1 MTEAYVACRMVVR
14 SKEGLEV
21 FNVPGKKDEPTER
34 LPDRHFVLQ
43 GPTTFQTY
51 RPDGSAVY
59 AHQPSVGVIKCSL
72 DGSDPVVVSPFLNDS
87 KAIQMLATSTK
98 GTYLLTWERQQGDQ
112 PNMKVWEA
120 ATGKFLHAFVQKNL
134 KREGWPYVKWSFDES
149 LAFLMTTNEIRVY
162 DGHVFAKEEEVR
174 FLDKMRCPGIASMS
188 VPKQSEASRYLV
200 TSFCPGDKNKPA
212 TANLHQY
219 PSVLTSKLHSYPAI
233 CSKSLFQAEEA
244 IVHWSPKGDSVL
256 MAMQTSIDTSGES
269 YYGST
274 TLYLFSESSN
284 EPVAVPLPNK
294 SSGPVLDVSWMPNPN
309 KPPCFAV
316 ISGRMPAMAS
326 LHHGTTGEAIFLF
339 GNAHRN
345 TICWAD
351 HGRFVCLAGFGN
363 LAGGMTFW
371 DRNKLKA
378 IPQYDEVTGVPIFPE
393 LKASCTVGYGWSPDS
408 KLFGTSTTSPR
419 LNVDNGVRLFRYNG
433 EELTN
438 VPWDNANYKPDRLLQ
453 VSFIPALPDVYPD
466 RGQSPAPKIVGDAA
480 TIAEVKKAA
489 NEAAIKVAEP
499 TVQRYVPPSA
509 RGRIG
514 GTNLS
519 DRIRAEM
526 EGKIV
531 GATRVQPRKGIP
543 GASSTMKTNVPV
555 GMVPVQNDEK
565 SKNALQREKKKLVK
579 ARKAEEEAKLIAD
592 QEAAKIAAKEA
603 AAADPMKIS
612 RKLTKNLKQIDEL
625 KERDPNSLNDDQ
637 KQKIASEASL
647 RAELANLGL

>member
-1 MTEAYVACRMVVR
+1 MLFR
-14 SKEGLEV
+14 S
-21 FNVPGKKDEPTER
+21 
-34 LPDRHFVLQ
+34 
-43 GPTTFQTY
+43 
-51 RPDGSAVY
+51 
-59 AHQPSVGVIKCSL
+59 
-72 DGSDPVVVSPFLNDS
+72 
-87 KAIQMLATSTK
+87 
-98 GTYLLTWERQQGDQ
+98 
-112 PNMKVWEA
+112 
-120 ATGKFLHAFVQKNL
+120 
-134 KREGWPYVKWSFDES
+134 
-149 LAFLMTTNEIRVY
+149 
-162 DGHVFAKEEEVR
+162 
-174 FLDKMRCPGIASMS
+174 
-188 VPKQSEASRYLV
+188 
-200 TSFCPGDKNKPA
+200 
-212 TANLHQY
+212 
-219 PSVLTSKLHSYPAI
+219 
-233 CSKSLFQAEEA
+233 
-244 IVHWSPKGDSVL
+244 
-256 MAMQTSIDTSGES
+256 
-269 YYGST
+269 
-274 TLYLFSESSN
+274 
-284 EPVAVPLPNK
+284 
-294 SSGPVLDVSWMPNPN
+294 
-309 KPPCFAV
+309 
-316 ISGRMPAMAS
+316 
-326 LHHGTTGEAIFLF
+326 
-339 GNAHRN
+339 
-345 TICWAD
+345 
-351 HGRFVCLAGFGN
+351 
-363 LAGGMTFW
+363 
-371 DRNKLKA
+371 
-378 IPQYDEVTGVPIFPE
+378 
-393 LKASCTVGYGWSPDS
+393 
-408 KLFGTSTTSPR
+408 R

-612 RKLTKNLKQIDEL
+612 RKLTKNLKQIEEL